1 VNLRLHLRLLGL
13 AVTVRSAFRLAGWPD
28 DDQQYSAEA
37 LGIGVDTGSAS
48 T

>member
-1 VNLRLHLRLLGL
+1 VNLRLQRLAL
-13 AVTVRSAFRLAGWPD
+13 AVTAWSAFRLAGWPD

-37 LGIGVDTGSAS
+37 LGIGVDAGSAS